1 MLVSDYIKEVELAR
15 NSNEREIR
23 AREKEAFGD
32 VNVKGVAAV
41 LAMLAKEG
49 QLAMY
54 YSGGLRLL
62 ADDMRHNSE
71 TSTIFTFD
79 ISKHCLVNCTVCV
92 GRRKSCCVS
101 NERRSE
107 NNRRTLSRCKVR
119 T

>member
-1 MLVSDYIKEVELAR
+1 MVLVSDYIKEVELAR

-79 ISKHCLVNCTVCV
+79 IS
-92 GRRKSCCVS
+92 
-101 NERRSE
+101 
-107 NNRRTLSRCKVR
+107 TLIS
-119 T
+119 